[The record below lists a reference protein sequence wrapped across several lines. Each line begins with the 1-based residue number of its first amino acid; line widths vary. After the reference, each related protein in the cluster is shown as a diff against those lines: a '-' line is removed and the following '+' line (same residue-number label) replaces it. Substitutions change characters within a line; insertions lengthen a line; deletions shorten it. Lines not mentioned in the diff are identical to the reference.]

1 LPSGALPGPYSQRLN
16 SPHRSIE
23 EQSAW
28 FISGKAPMRAMP
40 RVRDLMTVDVPL
52 TTLNTPV
59 SDAARLM
66 RATDRDSLIVFDLGR
81 ATGIVTERDIIR
93 KITAEGRDPMRVH
106 VGEIVSSP
114 LVTIHPDR
122 SAREAASLM
131 LEKRIRHLPVVKEN
145 RLLGIITIQDFAK
158 HMSKKGVKEGIL
170 ESMVKHADQP
180 LAVMQPE

>member
-1 LPSGALPGPYSQRLN
+1 
-16 SPHRSIE
+16 
-23 EQSAW
+23 
-28 FISGKAPMRAMP
+28 MP

-66 RATDRDSLIVFDLGR
+66 RSTDRDSLIVFDLGR
-81 ATGIVTERDIIR
+81 AIGIVTERDIIR
-93 KITAEGRDPMRVH
+93 KITAEGLDAMRVH

-114 LVTIHPDR
+114 LITIHPDK

-131 LEKRIRHLPVVKEN
+131 LKNKIRHLPVVKEN

-170 ESMVKHADQP
+170 ESLAKDADQP
-180 LAVMQPE
+180 LAMMQPG